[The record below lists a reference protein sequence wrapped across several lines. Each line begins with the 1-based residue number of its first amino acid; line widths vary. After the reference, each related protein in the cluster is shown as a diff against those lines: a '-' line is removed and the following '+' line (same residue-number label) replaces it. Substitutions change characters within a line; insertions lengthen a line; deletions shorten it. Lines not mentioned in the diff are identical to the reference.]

1 MTTRR
6 AAFTRWRTERPFWG
20 AVLIALGGIEEFFSG
35 QLDIGKIH
43 VQLGLEGLQAAV
55 IPAVLVLLA
64 VLILLMPVHR
74 IFYGIIALLLSL
86 YSLIG
91 VNLGGFII
99 GMLLSS
105 VGGVLAVAWMPRK
118 QAVEADPGADA
129 AAEQPREA
137 SVHSRVL
144 HGDGHAEPVIP
155 PSLGKP
161 GETGRRASA
170 TEAAPRGR
178 RVLRGGAAAA
188 VAALALAA
196 AAVAPQSAQ
205 AADASA
211 VQAGC
216 VLLIICSPSSSPSP
230 TPSTSAPSAPPS
242 TGDGSSSGSGGSPVQ
257 TGPGG
262 TIIQVPGQSGG
273 SVPAP
278 GQQPVTQPP
287 AASDPTTQTPLVAL
301 GADNDHGIFTT
312 PSANTWGDS
321 IQISGPSQAGV
332 VTVPL
337 ANGSRATAIRIECDQ
352 LTIGN
357 FHLDS
362 SNRQELVN
370 LDTSGMT
377 LKGHAVIWVDRIGTQ
392 YGDGVGLEQSLAA
405 NPLTLEALMT
415 LLGQGHTVLGLV
427 GAQADSLSY
436 DDFHETAALQSS
448 GVPSG
453 N

>member
-6 AAFTRWRTERPFWG
+6 AAFREWRRERPFVG
-20 AVLIALGGIEEFFSG
+20 AVLIAIGGIEEFFSG

-64 VLILLMPVHR
+64 VLIALMPVHR

-105 VGGVLAVAWMPRK
+105 IGGVLVVAWMPKKRAEHAAVAEPDASSEPPEGLAELLSSETDDTG
-118 QAVEADPGADA
+118 QASDQPAPGRA
-129 AAEQPREA
+129 AK
-137 SVHSRVL
+137 SRVQ
-144 HGDGHAEPVIP
+144 HGNGHAEPVIP
-155 PSLGKP
+155 PGL
-161 GETGRRASA
+161 R
-170 TEAAPRGR
+170 
-178 RVLRGGAAAA
+178 RGGAAAA
-188 VAALALAA
+188 AIVLALVAAG
-196 AAVAPQSAQ
+196 VAPQSAR
-205 AADASA
+205 AAEPAA
-211 VQAGC
+211 VQSGC
-216 VLLIICSPSSSPSP
+216 VLFVICSPSSSPSP
-230 TPSTSAPSAPPS
+230 TPTTPASSPTPS
-242 TGDGSSSGSGGSPVQ
+242 TGSGGSPVE
-257 TGPGG
+257 TDPGG
-262 TIIQVPGQSGG
+262 TIIQVPGQDGG

-278 GQQPVTQPP
+278 GQTPTTTAP
-287 AASDPTTQTPLVAL
+287 ATSDPTTQTPLVSL

-321 IQISGPSQAGV
+321 LKISGPSNVGI

-337 ANGSRATAIRIECDQ
+337 ANGSRATAIRIECDE

-370 LDTSGMT
+370 LDTAGMT
-377 LKGHAVIWVDRIGTQ
+377 LKGHAVLYIDRIGTK
-392 YGDGVGLEQSLAA
+392 YGNGEGLDKSLAA

-415 LLGQGHTVLGLV
+415 LLGQGHTVLGLI

-436 DDFHETAALQSS
+436 DNFHETAALQSS

>member
-1 MTTRR
+1 
-6 AAFTRWRTERPFWG
+6 
-20 AVLIALGGIEEFFSG
+20 VLIAVGGIEEFFSG

-64 VLILLMPVHR
+64 ILIALMPVHR

-99 GMLLSS
+99 GMLLSA
-105 VGGVLAVAWMPRK
+105 VGGVLVVAWMPKK
-118 QAVEADPGADA
+118 QAETHAEATTDA
-129 AAEQPREA
+129 AAAAAPKGA
-137 SVHSRVL
+137 VHSRVL
-144 HGDGHAEPVIP
+144 HGNGHAEPVIP
-155 PSLGKP
+155 PQLRKP
-161 GETGRRASA
+161 ESA
-170 TEAAPRGR
+170 AADSGADAPAPAARGR

-188 VAALALAA
+188 VAVLALGI
-196 AAVAPQSAQ
+196 AAVAPQPANAQ
-205 AADASA
+205 TAQGATAQS
-211 VQAGC
+211 GC
-216 VLLIICSPSSSPSP
+216 VLLVFCSPSSTPSP
-230 TPSTSAPSAPPS
+230 TPSSGSSSAPSPTPS
-242 TGDGSSSGSGGSPVQ
+242 QGSGGPLL
-257 TGPGG
+257 
-262 TIIQVPGQSGG
+262 QVPGQDGG

-278 GQQPVTQPP
+278 GQQPTTQAP
-287 AASDPTTQTPLVAL
+287 APSDPTTQTPLAAL
-301 GADNDHGIFTT
+301 GDDNDHGIFTT

-321 IQISGPSQAGV
+321 IQISGPSQVGI

-337 ANGSRATAIRIECDQ
+337 ANGARATAIRIECDT

-377 LKGHAVIWVDRIGTQ
+377 LKGHSVIWIDRIGTQ
-392 YGDGVGLEQSLAA
+392 YGNGEGLEQSLAA

-415 LLGQGHTVLGLV
+415 LLGQGHTVLGLI

-436 DDFHETAALQSS
+436 DNFHETAALQSS

>member
-20 AVLIALGGIEEFFSG
+20 AVLIAIGGIEEFFSG

-118 QAVEADPGADA
+118 QAVKAETEPGADA

-137 SVHSRVL
+137 SMHSRVL
-144 HGDGHAEPVIP
+144 HGNGHAEPVIP
-155 PSLGKP
+155 PSVRTPEDP
-161 GETGRRASA
+161 GERTTA
-170 TEAAPRGR
+170 EAAPRGR

-188 VAALALAA
+188 IAALAITT
-196 AAVAPQSAQ
+196 AAVVPQPAQ
-205 AADASA
+205 AAESA
-211 VQAGC
+211 VQSGC
-216 VLLIICSPSSSPSP
+216 VLLVICSPSSPPPSPSP
-230 TPSTSAPSAPPS
+230 TPSSSPPSTPPS
-242 TGDGSSSGSGGSPVQ
+242 TGSGSPS
-257 TGPGG
+257 GG

-278 GQQPVTQPP
+278 GQQPVTQAPG
-287 AASDPTTQTPLVAL
+287 ASDPTTQTPLVAL

-321 IQISGPSQAGV
+321 IQISGPSQVGI

-352 LTIGN
+352 LAIGN

-427 GAQADSLSY
+427 GAQADTLSY